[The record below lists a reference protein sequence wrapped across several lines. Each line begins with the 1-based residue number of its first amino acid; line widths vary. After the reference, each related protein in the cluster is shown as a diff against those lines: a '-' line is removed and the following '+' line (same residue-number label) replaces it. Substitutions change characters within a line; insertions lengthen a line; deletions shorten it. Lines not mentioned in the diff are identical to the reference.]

1 MVGTSHRLVFI
12 WNNYPLPKNKKTR
25 IATEVFGEW
34 AEKGKDIGMEK
45 GHALAVEDM
54 ISFATQERTN
64 LKRNFSFLDLGCGNG
79 WVVRMLE
86 NNQLCVRS
94 VGIDGAKQM
103 IEKASED
110 TSKSEFLLENIDTYS
125 SPDKFDLIHS
135 MEVLYYLENPAL
147 TVKKI
152 ADSWLNEGGRLIA
165 GVDLYYENQESHSW
179 EDRVGTKMMMLKE
192 AEWMEIFSSAGLQE
206 VESWRSNQSQD
217 WAGTLVLTGKK

>member
-1 MVGTSHRLVFI
+1 M
-12 WNNYPLPKNKKTR
+12 R

-34 AEKGKDIGMEK
+34 ADHGKDIGMEK
-45 GHALAVEDM
+45 GHALAVEEM
-54 ISFATQERTN
+54 ISFSAQERAG
-64 LKRNFSFLDLGCGNG
+64 LERNFSFLDLGCGNG
-79 WVVRMLE
+79 WVVRKLE
-86 NNQLCVRS
+86 NNPLCVRS
-94 VGIDGAKQM
+94 VGLDGAKQM
-103 IEKASED
+103 IEKASKD
-110 TSKSEFLLENIDTYS
+110 TRKSEFLLENIDTYI

-179 EDRVGTKMMMLKE
+179 EEKVGTKMMMLKE
-192 AEWMEIFSSAGLQE
+192 AEWIEIFSSAGLQE

>member
-1 MVGTSHRLVFI
+1 M
-12 WNNYPLPKNKKTR
+12 R

-34 AEKGKDIGMEK
+34 ADQDKDIGMEK

-54 ISFATQERTN
+54 ISFSIQERAS
-64 LKRNFSFLDLGCGNG
+64 LERNFSFLDLGCGNG
-79 WVVRMLE
+79 WVVRKLE
-86 NNQLCVRS
+86 NELLCVRS

-103 IEKASED
+103 IEKASEVA
-110 TSKSEFLLENIDTYS
+110 SKSEYLLENIDTYS

-147 TVKKI
+147 TLKKI
-152 ADSWLNEGGRLIA
+152 TDSWLNKGGRLIA

-179 EDRVGTKMMMLKE
+179 EEKVGTKMVMLKE
-192 AEWMEIFSSAGLQE
+192 AEWIEIFSSAGLKE

>member
-1 MVGTSHRLVFI
+1 M
-12 WNNYPLPKNKKTR
+12 R

-179 EDRVGTKMMMLKE
+179 EEKVGTKMMMLKE
-192 AEWMEIFSSAGLQE
+192 AEWIEIFSSAGLQE

>member
-1 MVGTSHRLVFI
+1 M
-12 WNNYPLPKNKKTR
+12 R

-110 TSKSEFLLENIDTYS
+110 TSNSEFLLENIDTYI

-179 EDRVGTKMMMLKE
+179 EEKVGTKMMMLKE
-192 AEWMEIFSSAGLQE
+192 AEWIEIFSSAGLKE
-206 VESWRSNQSQD
+206 VKSWRSNQSQA

>member
-1 MVGTSHRLVFI
+1 M
-12 WNNYPLPKNKKTR
+12 R

-110 TSKSEFLLENIDTYS
+110 TSKSEFLFENIDTYS

>member
-1 MVGTSHRLVFI
+1 M
-12 WNNYPLPKNKKTR
+12 R

-54 ISFATQERTN
+54 ISFATEERIN

>member
-1 MVGTSHRLVFI
+1 M
-12 WNNYPLPKNKKTR
+12 R

-45 GHALAVEDM
+45 GHAVAVEDM

-103 IEKASED
+103 IEKAGED
-110 TSKSEFLLENIDTYS
+110 TSKSEFLLENIDTYI

>member
-1 MVGTSHRLVFI
+1 M
-12 WNNYPLPKNKKTR
+12 R
-25 IATEVFGEW
+25 IATEIFGEW
-34 AEKGKDIGMEK
+34 ADQGKDIGMEK

-54 ISFATQERTN
+54 ISFAIQERAS
-64 LKRNFSFLDLGCGNG
+64 LERNFSFLDLGCGNG
-79 WVVRMLE
+79 WVVRNLE
-86 NNQLCVRS
+86 NDPLCVRS

-103 IEKASED
+103 IEKASEGV
-110 TSKSEFLLENIDTYS
+110 SKSEFLLENIDTYS

-152 ADSWLNEGGRLIA
+152 TDTWLNKGGRLIA

-179 EDRVGTKMMMLKE
+179 EKKVGTKMMMLKE
-192 AEWMEIFSSAGLQE
+192 AEWMEIFSSAGLRE

>member
-1 MVGTSHRLVFI
+1 M
-12 WNNYPLPKNKKTR
+12 R

-54 ISFATQERTN
+54 ISFATQERIN

>member
-1 MVGTSHRLVFI
+1 M
-12 WNNYPLPKNKKTR
+12 R
-25 IATEVFGEW
+25 IATDVFGEW

-94 VGIDGAKQM
+94 VGIDGASQM

-110 TSKSEFLLENIDTYS
+110 TSKSEFLLENIDTYI

>member
-1 MVGTSHRLVFI
+1 M
-12 WNNYPLPKNKKTR
+12 R

-54 ISFATQERTN
+54 ISFATEERLN

-110 TSKSEFLLENIDTYS
+110 TSKSEFLLENIDTYI

-179 EDRVGTKMMMLKE
+179 EEKVGTKMMMLKE
-192 AEWMEIFSSAGLQE
+192 AEWIEIFSSAGLQE

>member
-1 MVGTSHRLVFI
+1 M
-12 WNNYPLPKNKKTR
+12 R

-110 TSKSEFLLENIDTYS
+110 TSNSEFLLENIDTYS

-192 AEWMEIFSSAGLQE
+192 AEWIEIFSSAGLQE

>member
-1 MVGTSHRLVFI
+1 M
-12 WNNYPLPKNKKTR
+12 R
-25 IATEVFGEW
+25 IATDVFGEW

-54 ISFATQERTN
+54 ISFATEERIN

-110 TSKSEFLLENIDTYS
+110 TSKSEFLFENIDTYS

-192 AEWMEIFSSAGLQE
+192 AEWMEIFSNAGLQE

>member
-1 MVGTSHRLVFI
+1 M
-12 WNNYPLPKNKKTR
+12 R

-110 TSKSEFLLENIDTYS
+110 TSNSEFLLENIDTYI

-192 AEWMEIFSSAGLQE
+192 AEWMEIFSSAGLRE

>member
-1 MVGTSHRLVFI
+1 M
-12 WNNYPLPKNKKTR
+12 R

-110 TSKSEFLLENIDTYS
+110 TSKSEFLLENIDTYI

-179 EDRVGTKMMMLKE
+179 EEKVGTKMMMLKE

>member
-1 MVGTSHRLVFI
+1 M
-12 WNNYPLPKNKKTR
+12 R

-103 IEKASED
+103 IEKASEGV
-110 TSKSEFLLENIDTYS
+110 SKSEFLLENIDTYS

-152 ADSWLNEGGRLIA
+152 SDSWLNKGGRLIA

-179 EDRVGTKMMMLKE
+179 EEKVGTKMMMLKE
-192 AEWMEIFSSAGLQE
+192 AEWIEIFSSAGLQE

>member
-1 MVGTSHRLVFI
+1 M
-12 WNNYPLPKNKKTR
+12 R

-110 TSKSEFLLENIDTYS
+110 TSKSEFLLENIDTYI

-192 AEWMEIFSSAGLQE
+192 AEWIEIFSSAGLKE
-206 VESWRSNQSQD
+206 VKSWRSNQSQA